1 MKKLRNNTNPIQTL
15 PETEE
20 CRVTQIS
27 PDRKLASSFPVYQKL
42 LFYTHTKA
50 QICWEWAENEKKEHI
65 CRYSLSTL
73 PYPGWNHH
81 FQTTSPVYVLVKHTR
96 MTGHSHL
103 LLTFPIRALKV
114 RCPGKF
120 LGSRKAK
127 WRPLSDSEFYCCVN
141 PYLTLNS
148 QGNFF
153 SSVYSQKFQSKENL
167 TIKKKASAG
176 QYCSYLL

>member
-114 RCPGKF
+114 LCPGKF

-153 SSVYSQKFQSKENL
+153 SSVYS
-167 TIKKKASAG
+167 
-176 QYCSYLL
+176 